1 MRFPLKVATFVLL
14 SCAPLEAQDQVGLN
28 TDQAAL
34 QPGGQAQVDVGGG
47 VICDTRQ
54 EVERFATL
62 RGEGKEAAEALQTV
76 NHEARDTDACN
87 VTLVMF
93 TRSKPIAGMTISGR
107 PASILEITVQAF
119 GNGRVWKQVPP
130 VIQYTVAMEQGRIS

>member
-1 MRFPLKVATFVLL
+1 MRFSLKVATLLLL
-14 SCAPLEAQDQVGLN
+14 SCVPLEAQDQVGLSP
-28 TDQAAL
+28 DQAAL
-34 QPGGQAQVDVGGG
+34 QPEGQAQPNVGGG

-54 EVERFATL
+54 EVQRFATL

-76 NHEARDTDACN
+76 NYEARDKDACN

-93 TRSKPIAGMTISGR
+93 TRSKPVAGMTISGR

-119 GNGRVWKQVPP
+119 GNGRTWKQVQPI
-130 VIQYTVAMEQGRIS
+130 VQYTVAMEKGRIS